1 MKSDANERKGQHIHT
16 RLDRPSNPVSLGH
29 TPPAAQ
35 LVSRPTPN
43 RTLHGQAQSFV
54 RPSVE
59 IIRINFP
66 DRSYRKMTAVCSCFG
81 RAADWLVGC
90 PKCRRFLRF
99 GLFWGARHGSAGWG
113 LSTCLRRVCGSVP
126 FASRVGFIAVLAVAL
141 CPIYCLLYVPIGDRN
156 TYIQYP
162 LDTRMQ
168 MI

>member
-16 RLDRPSNPVSLGH
+16 QHDRPTNPVSLGH

-99 GLFWGARHGSAGWG
+99 GLFWGGRHGSAGWG
-113 LSTCLRRVCGSVP
+113 LSTCLRRVCGNVPPLLLASVLLQ
-126 FASRVGFIAVLAVAL
+126 FWQK
-141 CPIYCLLYVPIGDRN
+141 LYVLYTARYRTQLVTGVRTSNIRW
-156 TYIQYP
+156 THACK
-162 LDTRMQ
+162 
-168 MI
+168 